1 MMDAFFSPFVPYI
14 LHDKAELKDKLDG
27 FIFFPNTVSL
37 GQRTMLGTPG
47 LFGGYDYTPFEINKR
62 SDKTLK
68 QKHNEALLSL
78 PALFL
83 QNGWQATV
91 SDLPYE
97 NYLEQPITDMYKGYD
112 KIRRIATRGV
122 YSDLW
127 YKRNNI
133 KKSPFMSE
141 SIKRNFIWFG
151 FFKMMP
157 PALRQLVYHN
167 EYWLSYNRFED
178 LATFVDNYSAVDF
191 LPELFDTSGTTNSIF
206 LLDNETTHEA
216 VLLKSPDYLPVKQ
229 NKTTIQTDA
238 ADTGKTGEEIRHVLY
253 QGGYEYEAQYST
265 MAGVLFKLAQFI
277 DYLKNEGVYDNTRI
291 IMVSDH
297 GLNLKI
303 EAPPALA
310 EMQGFSWQ
318 TFSDSRDGQI
328 FPFMKERVTASLFFK
343 DFNERGEIK
352 YDFSLM
358 TNADTPSLAV
368 KDMIDE
374 AENPFTG
381 NKLAILD
388 AADKADLIKIAV
400 APPESTRNRNN
411 FKFIVDEWY
420 TVKENIFENSN
431 WSKYEA
437 AR

>member
-1 MMDAFFSPFVPYI
+1 
-14 LHDKAELKDKLDG
+14 
-27 FIFFPNTVSL
+27 
-37 GQRTMLGTPG
+37 
-47 LFGGYDYTPFEINKR
+47 
-62 SDKTLK
+62 
-68 QKHNEALLSL
+68 
-78 PALFL
+78 
-83 QNGWQATV
+83 
-91 SDLPYE
+91 
-97 NYLEQPITDMYKGYD
+97 
-112 KIRRIATRGV
+112 
-122 YSDLW
+122 
-127 YKRNNI
+127 
-133 KKSPFMSE
+133 
-141 SIKRNFIWFG
+141 
-151 FFKMMP
+151 
-157 PALRQLVYHN
+157 
-167 EYWLSYNRFED
+167 
-178 LATFVDNYSAVDF
+178 
-191 LPELFDTSGTTNSIF
+191 
-206 LLDNETTHEA
+206 
-216 VLLKSPDYLPVKQ
+216 
-229 NKTTIQTDA
+229 
-238 ADTGKTGEEIRHVLY
+238 
-253 QGGYEYEAQYST
+253 